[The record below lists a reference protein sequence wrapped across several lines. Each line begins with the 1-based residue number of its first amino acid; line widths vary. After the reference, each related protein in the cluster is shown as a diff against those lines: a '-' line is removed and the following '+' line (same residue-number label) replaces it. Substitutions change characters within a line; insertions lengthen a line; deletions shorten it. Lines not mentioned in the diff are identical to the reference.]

1 MPVNNSHFVIERPEL
16 VNLVKPP
23 TIIIK
28 KTSIKEVIKQYKKNL
43 FIFFVFAYMINN
55 IYWNYIIFNF
65 YIVAMV
71 NKNILKIRKE
81 LDKLDIKLLDIVKK
95 RTTLVDKVIKNKQYK
110 KDIVDKKR
118 IAIILKR
125 ISIKSKYKKID
136 PKITHKIWRAM
147 IKAFIEYEFRNF
159 KKK

>member
-1 MPVNNSHFVIERPEL
+1 
-16 VNLVKPP
+16 
-23 TIIIK
+23 
-28 KTSIKEVIKQYKKNL
+28 
-43 FIFFVFAYMINN
+43 
-55 IYWNYIIFNF
+55 
-65 YIVAMV
+65 MV

-136 PKITHKIWRAM
+136 PKITYKIWRAM
-147 IKAFIEYEFRNF
+147 IKAFIDYEFRNF